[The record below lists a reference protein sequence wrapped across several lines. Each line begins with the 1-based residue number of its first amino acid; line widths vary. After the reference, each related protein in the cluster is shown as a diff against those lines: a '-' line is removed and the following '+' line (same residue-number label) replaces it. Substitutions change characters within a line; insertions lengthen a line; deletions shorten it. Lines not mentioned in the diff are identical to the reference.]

1 MVYSMTFSHKNWLNW
16 RSSWGW
22 FVAIR
27 FRHWTYS
34 VAFEP
39 DIERGIQIR
48 WTGNRAAVPQSTIVK
63 KEKEFGYRANN
74 FSLGNGSPIPGS
86 TDLNA
91 TFNVGFKSNWVRL
104 LSGTL
109 RIVFQSHLVLCASM
123 RLIVRND
130 FTFCFLHYFSN
141 FFSKFWHF
149 IIVINSIFL
158 ANSINSLKSWLR
170 SKLPE
175 IQEYFNRTIFFM
187 WHHLI
192 YQLFF

>member
-1 MVYSMTFSHKNWLNW
+1 MAY
-16 RSSWGW
+16 
-22 FVAIR
+22 
-27 FRHWTYS
+27 WTYS

-104 LSGTL
+104 LMNPIGPIMEITFKIFLPLKEGGQHKILFFVGQESGRPRNEDITTMN
-109 RIVFQSHLVLCASM
+109 LVLEAAPEIGKNYGIILPKIPKKMAKS
-123 RLIVRND
+123 L
-130 FTFCFLHYFSN
+130 YESN
-141 FFSKFWHF
+141 NWGK
-149 IIVINSIFL
+149 FL
-158 ANSINSLKSWLR
+158 AGVFAGNQNIEAIILSIVC
-170 SKLPE
+170 
-175 IQEYFNRTIFFM
+175 
-187 WHHLI
+187 
-192 YQLFF
+192 